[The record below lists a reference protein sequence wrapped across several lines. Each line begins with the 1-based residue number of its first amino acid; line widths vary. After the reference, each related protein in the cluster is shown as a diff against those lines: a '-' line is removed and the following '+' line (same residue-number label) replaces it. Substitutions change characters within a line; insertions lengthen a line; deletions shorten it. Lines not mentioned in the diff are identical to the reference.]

1 MRINAIQQGEV
12 RLHQSDIEE
21 VEFTYLGSVMNKTG
35 GTDEDIPARRKKSQ
49 QALAFA
55 MLTPVWRGKDLR
67 IATKISRIFDTSV
80 KAVLLYGSETW
91 RVTIASMKQ
100 VQTFINNYEEL
111 RIMRVCWPDVI
122 SNKDL
127 WIRTGQEPI
136 VTTII
141 RRRCWKRIGHTL
153 RKGER
158 NITHHAMDWNPQGTR
173 KPGRPRTTWRRSIQK
188 DLKEINMTWYE
199 AKRAAQ
205 DRQNWKAIVDVLFSP
220 WDKED

>member
-1 MRINAIQQGEV
+1 
-12 RLHQSDIEE
+12 
-21 VEFTYLGSVMNKTG
+21 
-35 GTDEDIPARRKKSQ
+35 
-49 QALAFA
+49 
-55 MLTPVWRGKDLR
+55 
-67 IATKISRIFDTSV
+67 
-80 KAVLLYGSETW
+80 
-91 RVTIASMKQ
+91 MKQ

-111 RIMRVCWPDVI
+111 RIMRVYWPDVI

-158 NITHHAMDWNPQGTR
+158 NIARHSMDWNPQGTR
-173 KPGRPRTTWRRSIQK
+173 KPGRPRTTWRRSIQE
-188 DLKEINMTWYE
+188 DLKEINMTWCE

-205 DRQNWKAIVDVLFSP
+205 DRQKWKAIVDALFPP